1 MGDGERR
8 TRAELSPGL
17 SSNSRIWIVGPRPA
31 AANGQSLYTQEMA
44 ARLERLGEVRW
55 LPIGPGVGN
64 KVVAALINPLTLLFF
79 CRDDDRLYLTPP
91 GNRGLWLFLPTV
103 LAVRALGRHALVH
116 HHSFRALNLARAPL
130 STRLLVSLGGRRQ
143 RHVLLCERMRSLFL
157 ERFSAD
163 CPGLGTL
170 TLSNAHLFPE
180 LPMPPSP
187 TPVGVIGCM
196 SVLTREKGID
206 HLLAVFE
213 RVLNARPDAR
223 LILAGPVA
231 DPALMSEIDAAIA
244 RHPGAI
250 SYRGP
255 VSGASKAEFFRDISI
270 FAFPTRLVDEADPLV
285 LLEAYGAGRDVIS
298 TVTGC
303 IEERLRPAARR
314 LTLNLAE
321 DAVSL
326 LDGLKDVDEASAT
339 VSALCLAHAQ
349 NLKRTA
355 DRQATVFYEAL
366 SARASSRARAA

>member
-8 TRAELSPGL
+8 TRAELSPEL
-17 SSNSRIWIVGPRPA
+17 SSNPRIWVIGPRPA
-31 AANGQSLYTQEMA
+31 APNGQSLYTQKMA
-44 ARLERLGEVRW
+44 ARLERLGKVRW
-55 LPIGPGVGN
+55 LPIGASWRS
-64 KVVAALINPLTLLFF
+64 KVMAALINPVTLLLR
-79 CRDDDRLYLTPP
+79 CRGDDCLYLTPP

-103 LAVRALGRHALVH
+103 LAVRVLGRHALIH

-143 RHVLLCERMRSLFL
+143 KHVLLCERMRSLFL
-157 ERFSAD
+157 ERFSAH
-163 CPGLGTL
+163 CPGLEAL

-180 LPMPPSP
+180 LSTQPSP
-187 TPVGVIGCM
+187 APVGVIGCM

-231 DPALMSEIDAAIA
+231 DPTLMSEIEAAIA
-244 RHPGAI
+244 RHPGAL

-303 IEERLRPAARR
+303 IEERLRPDARR

-326 LDGLKDVDEASAT
+326 LEGLKDVDEAPAA

-349 NLKRTA
+349 DLKRTA
-355 DRQATVFYEAL
+355 DRQAAVVYEAL
-366 SARASSRARAA
+366 SARASPQARAA